1 MLTRN
6 AVAVH
11 QNQKYLWSAIES
23 VHILILLQEANITKF
38 VCKYSRSCCLSNT
51 RHIQIWRHWHLI
63 VLRWTQ
69 LYSSLKECAGTK
81 GRREVI
87 VLHPTK
93 SSIEN
98 RQMHFV
104 LFCFCLL
111 RASPS
116 HSSITN
122 LINNNNN
129 NNSNKFLYIFH
140 IFDVVVA
147 IVVDPNKRSRK
158 SLNKPIHFIF

>member
-6 AVAVH
+6 ALAVH
-11 QNQKYLWSAIES
+11 QNPKYLWSAIES
-23 VHILILLQEANITKF
+23 VHILILLQEANIPKLYVNTLAVVVYRIPHIF
-38 VCKYSRSCCLSNT
+38 KYDVIDISLFWDEPNCTHRLKS
-51 RHIQIWRHWHLI
+51 
-63 VLRWTQ
+63 VLEQKGGER
-69 LYSSLKECAGTK
+69 LYL
-81 GRREVI
+81 

-122 LINNNNN
+122 LINNN
-129 NNSNKFLYIFH
+129 SNKLLYIFH
-140 IFDVVVA
+140 IFDVVVS
-147 IVVDPNKRSRK
+147 IVADPNKRSRK